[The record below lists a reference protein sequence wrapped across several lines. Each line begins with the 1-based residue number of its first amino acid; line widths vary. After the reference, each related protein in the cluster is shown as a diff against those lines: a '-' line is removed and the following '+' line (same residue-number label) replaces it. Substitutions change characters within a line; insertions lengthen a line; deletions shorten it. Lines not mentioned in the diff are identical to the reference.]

1 MRSIAAGRC
10 RLHVGQGRV
19 SCPDVI
25 LSDLSDVALAKS
37 EAKACPEPAEWD
49 LGGPRSHRA
58 EALAASGGMFTP
70 SEVEGPPA
78 PGA

>member
-10 RLHVGQGRV
+10 RLHVGQERV
-19 SCPDVI
+19 SCRDVI
-25 LSDLSDVALAKS
+25 LSDLFS
-37 EAKACPEPAEWD
+37 EASAKGKAKN

-70 SEVEGPPA
+70 SEVERPPA
-78 PGA
+78 PLALLSPAP